1 MLISALTLKKTFYFH
16 NPIRLKTVK
25 NLQRY
30 EKSATF
36 ASSKDKNNNIVQHI
50 KSNKIMSTEFFVK
63 LHTPIKRVNSSSLD
77 ELRISIDQCR
87 GRYNYAYG
95 SGIKIFF
102 SPIHRE
108 RNIFSTTPLG
118 DIVESGFKIHV
129 LDAKR
134 KSQKKIDKVADAIKP
149 LLDKFG
155 EIWGQIDF
163 NRRIANM
170 VIDATEDLRK

>member
-1 MLISALTLKKTFYFH
+1 M
-16 NPIRLKTVK
+16 N
-25 NLQRY
+25 
-30 EKSATF
+30 
-36 ASSKDKNNNIVQHI
+36 
-50 KSNKIMSTEFFVK
+50 TEFFVK
-63 LHTPIKRVNSSSLD
+63 LHTPIKRVNSSYLD
-77 ELRISIDQCR
+77 ELRVSVNQCK

-95 SGIKIFF
+95 GYEESGIKVFF
-102 SPIHRE
+102 RPIHRE
-108 RNIFSTTPLG
+108 RNTYTITLLG
-118 DIVESGFKIHV
+118 DIVESGFKFHV

-149 LLDKFG
+149 LLEKFG